1 MKKRLLCA
9 SATLASVALVSA
21 CGGGD
26 TPPPPPPPS
35 ATLPQLTPATAAPL
49 VGTCDALLN
58 FVYAS
63 TTMVSAVS
71 VPAGTL
77 RNHNGNPP
85 VQIPVGEHCRVEGRM
100 LDRTSPVDG
109 QAYAIRFEM
118 RLPTNWNGRFYYQ
131 GNGGLDGNLR
141 DAIGDFGGVPM
152 TNALQKGFAVISSDA
167 GHNNESGQDP
177 LFGVDPQARV
187 DYGYGTVQKL
197 TPLAKAL
204 IQRAYGKLPD
214 RSYIGGTSNGAR
226 HAMVAAARLSDQY
239 DGILANSPGFNL
251 PKSAAAQLYTA
262 QQWRKVATDETDL
275 RTAFTVPERRL
286 VANAILARC
295 DALDGLADGMVQDIE
310 GCRTA
315 FNLFRDVPTCSGARD
330 GPTVNPATCLSAAQ
344 KSAIDAMY
352 YGPVNSRGEQLYATQ
367 PYDPGLVGNLWTSWK
382 FTALAD
388 RDAPAVGVVFMSPP
402 DATLVSG
409 FQTGADEATITR
421 EFAFRF
427 NFDIDYPK
435 LFVTDGVYTESAM
448 SFMTPPNPT
457 NLATLRDR
465 GGKMIVI
472 HGASDGPFSIDD
484 TRNWYRA
491 LNDSNG
497 GEANRFARFYRVP
510 GMNHSRAGPATDQYD
525 SLEALIQWVE
535 FGRAPDSILAQAR
548 GLGNPGGRNNELPAD
563 WAPDRTRPLCPY
575 PQVARYNGTG
585 DIERAENF
593 SCR

>member
-1 MKKRLLCA
+1 MNKRLFCV
-9 SATLASVALVSA
+9 SATLASAAFASA

-26 TPPPPPPPS
+26 SPPPTAPS
-35 ATLPQLTPATAAPL
+35 TLPQLTPATAAPL

-58 FVYAS
+58 FVYAN
-63 TTMVSAVS
+63 TTMVSAVT
-71 VPAGTL
+71 VPAGTI
-77 RNHNGNPP
+77 RNHNGNPS
-85 VQIPVGEHCRVEGRM
+85 VQIPVGEHCRVQGRM
-100 LDRTSPVDG
+100 HERTSPVDTRS
-109 QAYAIRFEM
+109 YAIRFEM

-141 DAIGDFGGVPM
+141 DAIGEFGGVPL

-167 GHNNESGQDP
+167 GHNNEAGQDP
-177 LFGVDPQARV
+177 LFGLDPQARV
-187 DYGYGTVQKL
+187 DYGYGAVQKL
-197 TPLAKAL
+197 TPMAKAL
-204 IQRAYGKLPD
+204 IQAAYGKRPD
-214 RSYIGGTSNGAR
+214 RSYIGGTSNGGR
-226 HAMVAAARLSDQY
+226 HAMVAAARWPDQY
-239 DGILANSPGFNL
+239 DGILANAPGFNL
-251 PKSAAAQLYTA
+251 PKSAAAQLYSA
-262 QQWRKVATDETDL
+262 QQWRRVATDETDL
-275 RTAFTVPERRL
+275 RTAFSVPERRL
-286 VANAILARC
+286 VADAILNRC
-295 DALDGLADGMVQDIE
+295 DALDGATDGLVQDIE
-310 GCRTA
+310 ACRTA

-330 GPTVNPATCLSAAQ
+330 GTCLSAAQ

-367 PYDPGLVGNLWTSWK
+367 PYDPGLVGSLWTNWK

-388 RDAPAVGVVFMSPP
+388 RDSPAVGVVFMSPP
-402 DATLVSG
+402 DATLVNG
-409 FQTGADEATITR
+409 FQTGANAATITR

-435 LFVTDGVYTESAM
+435 LFVSDGVYTESAM

-457 NLATLRDR
+457 NLAALRDR

-484 TRNWYRA
+484 TRNWYDQ
-491 LNDSNG
+491 LNAANG
-497 GEANRFARFYRVP
+497 GQAARFARFYRVP
-510 GMNHSRAGPATDQYD
+510 GMNHSRGGPSTDQYD

-548 GLGNPGGRNNELPAD
+548 GVGNAGGVNTELPAG

-575 PQVARYNGTG
+575 PQVARYNGSG
-585 DIERAENF
+585 SIERAENF